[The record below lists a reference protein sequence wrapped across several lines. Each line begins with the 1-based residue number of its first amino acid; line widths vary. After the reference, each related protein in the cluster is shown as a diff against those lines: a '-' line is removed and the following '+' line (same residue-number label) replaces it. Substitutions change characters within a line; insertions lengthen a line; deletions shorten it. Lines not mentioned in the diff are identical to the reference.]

1 MWIVCITSVRHVLT
15 VNGYGGRQTK
25 ENEKSW
31 CFKGWETLVYYYK
44 PFNGNSTVRLYR
56 LIYTNISYLY
66 YMNVHCKNNKLIV
79 TLYRFLEK
87 IKKQSIC

>member
-1 MWIVCITSVRHVLT
+1 MHI
-15 VNGYGGRQTK
+15 
-25 ENEKSW
+25 KS
-31 CFKGWETLVYYYK
+31 LLIYYYK
-44 PFNGNSTVRLYR
+44 PFNGNSTVKLYR

-87 IKKQSIC
+87 IKKQSIY